1 VSGSS
6 TSRDTL
12 SGATLPS
19 GSSAGVATESWVANT
34 PGPGSG
40 CGRPDRTRSRDS
52 ARWPRFS
59 PGSRSTCV
67 STIAPTAAVM
77 SSAEVSSNANRY
89 LVNSSSATLLTLP
102 LPAFWVASP
111 AIGVLRTAR

>member
-1 VSGSS
+1 M
-6 TSRDTL
+6 
-12 SGATLPS
+12 LPS

-40 CGRPDRTRSRDS
+40 CGRPDRTRSRES
-52 ARWPRFS
+52 VRCPRRS
-59 PGSRSTCV
+59 PGSSSTCA

-89 LVNSSSATLLTLP
+89 LVNSSSATLLTLAP
-102 LPAFWVASP
+102 LAFCAANPAS
-111 AIGVLRTAR
+111 GVSRNAR